1 MAGTKTKKR
10 SAPTPTLL
18 ECIRELE
25 AAVSKFE
32 KTMPEDE
39 KEKLAAKIKKLL
51 DAVNR
56 KYVSVDDD
64 DGGDAPKADGETRD
78 EPPPKK
84 QRLDINE
91 ELLSFVIK
99 PAAVGAAAALGTSL
113 VAAALS

>member
-18 ECIRELE
+18 EHIRELE

-32 KTMPEDE
+32 KTMAEDE

-64 DGGDAPKADGETRD
+64 DDAPKADGETRD

-84 QRLDINE
+84 QRLDISE

-99 PAAVGAAAALGTSL
+99 PAAMGAAAALGTSL

>member
-18 ECIRELE
+18 GHIRELE

-64 DGGDAPKADGETRD
+64 DDAPKADGETRD
-78 EPPPKK
+78 DPPPKK
-84 QRLDINE
+84 QRLDISE

-99 PAAVGAAAALGTSL
+99 PAAMGAAAALGTSL

>member
-18 ECIRELE
+18 EHIRELE

-64 DGGDAPKADGETRD
+64 DDAPKADGETRD

-84 QRLDINE
+84 QRLDISE
-91 ELLSFVIK
+91 ELLLFVIK
-99 PAAVGAAAALGTSL
+99 PAAMGAAAALGTSL